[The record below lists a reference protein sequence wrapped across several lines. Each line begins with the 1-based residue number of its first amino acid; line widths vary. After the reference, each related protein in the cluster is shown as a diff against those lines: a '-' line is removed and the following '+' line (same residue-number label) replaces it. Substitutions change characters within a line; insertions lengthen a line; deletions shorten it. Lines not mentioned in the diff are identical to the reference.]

1 MGAPS
6 PIPNSRRGRAGI
18 SRYDFNIHLRIPP
31 RQAHGYYV
39 PTLAKA
45 FVFRW
50 TVDGELTRDQ
60 PVSERIPMICI
71 GTAMM
76 PKRELKYLLT
86 P

>member
-1 MGAPS
+1 VRPLLSTTAAAVVLAFLATIS
-6 PIPNSRRGRAGI
+6 TFTYVSLRGKHMVTMYR
-18 SRYDFNIHLRIPP
+18 L
-31 RQAHGYYV
+31 
-39 PTLAKA
+39 LAKA